1 MMSILPDAFAST
13 PILLAFFGAV
23 ALVVS
28 GGTLIASGVRIG
40 HEAVTRRVDMVK
52 PQAVIVPK
60 VTPYSIEKRA
70 VGSHGKDFS
79 EREELEIIRRLSKLG
94 IPAAQAFSYFTAGRA
109 LAAGVFGGLVLL
121 AVREVAALSN
131 FPFAMPLAIAFG
143 AIVGW
148 LLPPMFIKASASRR
162 AKAVGASMPEALD
175 LLVICVDAGLSLENA
190 LTRVVT
196 ELAQSR
202 PALADELAMTSAD
215 LQILPSREDAL
226 MRMADRVDVP
236 SIRSVVTT
244 LAQTLRYGTPLA
256 QALRVIAAE
265 MRDEALIQLEE
276 RANQLPA
283 LLTVPMML
291 FIMPTIFL
299 VVGGPAALQ
308 LIDILGQR

>member
-1 MMSILPDAFAST
+1 
-13 PILLAFFGAV
+13 
-23 ALVVS
+23 
-28 GGTLIASGVRIG
+28 
-40 HEAVTRRVDMVK
+40 
-52 PQAVIVPK
+52 
-60 VTPYSIEKRA
+60 
-70 VGSHGKDFS
+70 
-79 EREELEIIRRLSKLG
+79 
-94 IPAAQAFSYFTAGRA
+94 
-109 LAAGVFGGLVLL
+109 L
-121 AVREVAALSN
+121 AVREVSALSN
-131 FPFAMPLAIAFG
+131 IPFAMPIAIAFG

-202 PALADELAMTSAD
+202 PALAEELAITSAD

-226 MRMADRVDVP
+226 MRMADRIDLP

-265 MRDEALIQLEE
+265 MRDEALIKLEE

-308 LIDILGQR
+308 LIDVLGQR